1 MSGEKNTVTF
11 TVGPERLASHMG
23 SGDLD
28 VLATPAM
35 IAEMERAA
43 CTLLA
48 RFLEPGQTSV
58 GTAMDVSHMSATPSG
73 MAAEASAEIVA
84 AEGRRVDFTVSAR
97 DAAGEIG
104 RGTHSR
110 VIVDAAR
117 FQQKTDAK
125 AGAAE

>member
-1 MSGEKNTVTF
+1 MIGEKNTVTF

-28 VLATPAM
+28 VLATPA
-35 IAEMERAA
+35 
-43 CTLLA
+43 
-48 RFLEPGQTSV
+48 
-58 GTAMDVSHMSATPSG
+58 
-73 MAAEASAEIVA
+73 IVA

>member
-1 MSGEKNTVTF
+1 
-11 TVGPERLASHMG
+11 MG

-58 GTAMDVSHMSATPSG
+58 GTAMDVSHTSATPSG

>member
-1 MSGEKNTVTF
+1 MIGEKNTVTF

-97 DAAGEIG
+97 EIG

>member
-1 MSGEKNTVTF
+1 MIGEKNTVTF
-11 TVGPERLASHMG
+11 TVGPERLASKMG

-35 IAEMERAA
+35 IVEMERAA

-58 GTAMDVSHMSATPSG
+58 GISMAVLHTAATPLG
-73 MAAEASAEIVA
+73 MEVEAAAEITA
-84 AEGRRVDFTVSAR
+84 AEGRRVDFIVSAR

-104 RGTHSR
+104 SGTHSR
-110 VIVDAAR
+110 VIVDAVR

-125 AGAAE
+125 RGAAK

>member
-1 MSGEKNTVTF
+1 MIGEKNTVTF
-11 TVGPERLASHMG
+11 TVRPERLASHMG

>member
-1 MSGEKNTVTF
+1 MIGEKNTVTF
-11 TVGPERLASHMG
+11 TVGTERLASRMG

-35 IAEMERAA
+35 VAEMERAA

-58 GTAMDVSHMSATPSG
+58 GTAMNVSHTSATPSG
-73 MAAEASAEIVA
+73 MTAEASAEIVA
-84 AEGRRVDFTVSAR
+84 AEGRRVDFAVSAR

-110 VIVDAAR
+110 FIVDAAR

-125 AGAAE
+125 AGAAK